1 MTKRKEAKGQTTIY
15 TMQKTKDRATRTL
28 LKTEC
33 ELECSEMVSS
43 SLMTKYD
50 IEHEHPEKTG
60 VGTMYSIQHYVIKGF
75 AACPCFYRLSPVSTT
90 S

>member
-1 MTKRKEAKGQTTIY
+1 MAKRKRTNNDLQS
-15 TMQKTKDRATRTL
+15 TMQKTNDRATRTL

-33 ELECSEMVSS
+33 ELKCSERVSS

-50 IEHEHPEKTG
+50 IEHEHPETTG
-60 VGTMYSIQHYVIKGF
+60 VDTMYSIQHYVIKGF
-75 AACPCFYRLSPVSTT
+75 TACPCFYRLSPVSTT

>member
-1 MTKRKEAKGQTTIY
+1 
-15 TMQKTKDRATRTL
+15 MQKTKDRATRTL